1 VDHFDPLCDGG
12 SNDKDNQAK
21 DPLEAFICIEVQAQR
36 LDPKVA
42 YNKMT
47 ADWVQFYLDNE
58 AKLPKNGGGG
68 E

>member
-1 VDHFDPLCDGG
+1 V
-12 SNDKDNQAK
+12 K
-21 DPLEAFICIEVQAQR
+21 AQR

-58 AKLPKNGGGG
+58 AKLPKNGGGV